1 MEIYQQMELSDT
13 IISDGAVLNGF
24 YLYSN
29 GSKKAEVE
37 FSVVGDGISDF
48 SKVFYGFEQFKT
60 EGLLSENLKK
70 SNNEVVWNTE
80 FVSLEETLDYV
91 VVTVRDV
98 NSKEESTI
106 TAKYIVGC
114 DGGRSPVRHAGKFA
128 FEGGEYE
135 KKFFVADIDVEWDKG
150 NIFDPV
156 KVVMEPADS
165 TFIFFFPY
173 KDENRYRAMGSL
185 TNELNEKKEITDQE
199 ILDVIHQSSSFK
211 FDIKQMNWHS
221 TYKVHHRIVDRYN
234 NGRIFLA
241 GDAAHLH
248 SPLGGQGM
256 NTGLQDS
263 HNLAW
268 KLAMVVGGTMNPS
281 LLETYNEERHFI
293 AQGVVNTTDS
303 AFSWLINPHWLTKTV
318 RKNIVFPLVGL
329 LLKLKLVQKY
339 VFNHLS
345 QVNNNYNKLSL
356 SFTATTQKL
365 SFKSGDRLPLVRPG
379 FLNLVKQPK
388 FHLMIVTNTL
398 IDEHK
403 LSEIAKKFP
412 IDINIIVEKLTPDW
426 QAKGITRELY
436 LLVRPDQHIAY
447 IGDDLNNQTLRD
459 FLNKFFV

>member
-1 MEIYQQMELSDT
+1 
-13 IISDGAVLNGF
+13 
-24 YLYSN
+24 
-29 GSKKAEVE
+29 
-37 FSVVGDGISDF
+37 
-48 SKVFYGFEQFKT
+48 
-60 EGLLSENLKK
+60 
-70 SNNEVVWNTE
+70 
-80 FVSLEETLDYV
+80 
-91 VVTVRDV
+91 
-98 NSKEESTI
+98 
-106 TAKYIVGC
+106 
-114 DGGRSPVRHAGKFA
+114 
-128 FEGGEYE
+128 
-135 KKFFVADIDVEWDKG
+135 
-150 NIFDPV
+150 
-156 KVVMEPADS
+156 
-165 TFIFFFPY
+165 
-173 KDENRYRAMGSL
+173 
-185 TNELNEKKEITDQE
+185 
-199 ILDVIHQSSSFK
+199 
-211 FDIKQMNWHS
+211 
-221 TYKVHHRIVDRYN
+221 
-234 NGRIFLA
+234 
-241 GDAAHLH
+241 
-248 SPLGGQGM
+248 
-256 NTGLQDS
+256 
-263 HNLAW
+263 
-268 KLAMVVGGTMNPS
+268 
-281 LLETYNEERHFI
+281 
-293 AQGVVNTTDS
+293 
-303 AFSWLINPHWLTKTV
+303 LINPHWLTKTV